1 MGFAALAQHSN
12 GVKTWI
18 PAFLFVYLFYL
29 LFMCLHVCM
38 CGSTSVMAHMWKSED
53 KLGVDSV
60 LPLCGFWG
68 LVLKFLGVAASAFTH
83 GA

>member
-18 PAFLFVYLFYL
+18 AAFLCVCCLFICFTY
-29 LFMCLHVCM
+29 FYVLHVCM
-38 CGSTSVMAHMWKSED
+38 CGSTSVMARMWKSED

-60 LPLCGFWG
+60 LPLW
-68 LVLKFLGVAASAFTH
+68 VLGT
-83 GA
+83 GT